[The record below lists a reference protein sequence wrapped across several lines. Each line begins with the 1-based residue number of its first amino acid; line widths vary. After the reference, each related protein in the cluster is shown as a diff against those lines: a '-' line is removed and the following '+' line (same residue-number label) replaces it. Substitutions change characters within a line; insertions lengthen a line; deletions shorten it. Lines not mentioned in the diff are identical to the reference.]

1 MKLSENQVKK
11 IRETTADIIKL
22 LKEEKAHTLPF
33 VCISVGLK
41 EGTEYEAMGSKV
53 TYITK
58 RLEVLS
64 SEEQL
69 RLLEKIKDK
78 YPDNKLAKVYD
89 EILDGDNLNIITG
102 FKNIEESIIK
112 EIRAAK
118 YLIWVAV
125 AWFTNRKL
133 AEELY
138 KKKIEGVSIQI
149 ITDDNEINKG
159 LELENGFEVD
169 RIKKSGFAKMH
180 HKFCII
186 DLEKVI
192 DGSYNWTNNANY
204 SDEGI
209 NIIENRDIAKE
220 FADRFKELKN
230 KNYV

>member
-11 IRETTADIIKL
+11 IRETTSDIIKL
-22 LKEEKAHTLPF
+22 LTQEKAHTLPF
-33 VCISVGLK
+33 VCTSLGLR
-41 EGTEYEAMGSKV
+41 EGDENEAMGGKAI
-53 TYITK
+53 YIRI
-58 RLEVLS
+58 RLKELT

-69 RLLEKIKDK
+69 EVLRKIKDK
-78 YPDNKLAKVYD
+78 YPDSNLAKVYD
-89 EILDGDNLNIITG
+89 DILDGDNLNIITG

-138 KKKIEGVSIQI
+138 KKKIEGLSIQI
-149 ITDDNEINKG
+149 ITDDNEKNKE
-159 LELENGFEVD
+159 LKLENAFEVD

-186 DLEKVI
+186 DLERVI

-209 NIIENRDIAKE
+209 NIIENRAIAKE
-220 FADRFKELKN
+220 FADRFKTLKN
-230 KNYV
+230 QKL